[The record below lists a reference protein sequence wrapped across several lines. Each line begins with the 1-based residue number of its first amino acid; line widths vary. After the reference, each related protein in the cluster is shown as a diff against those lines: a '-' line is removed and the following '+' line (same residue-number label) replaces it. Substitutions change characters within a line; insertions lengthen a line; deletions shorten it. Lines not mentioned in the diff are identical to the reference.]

1 MIYHITT
8 PDLWDIALSRGSYA
22 AASLESEGFIHC
34 SEDRQV
40 ERSLNRFFR
49 GEREVVLL
57 TIDPAKLINELKYE
71 PADNDEFPHIYGE
84 LNLDAVTATEEL
96 FPAVDGSFPYSGAAI
111 PQRPTAQ

>member
-34 SEDRQV
+34 SEKRQV

-49 GEREVVLL
+49 GEREVVIL
-57 TIDPAKLINELKYE
+57 TIDPSKLICELRYE
-71 PADNDEFPHIYGE
+71 PADNDSFPHLFGE
-84 LNLDAVTATEEL
+84 LNLDAVLATEEL
-96 FPAVDGSFPYSGAAI
+96 NPAADGSFDFGVTGIAAE
-111 PQRPTAQ
+111 QGVQ